1 MVSSETLVEPVEE
14 VLRYGTKK
22 YYGRATVSIGAL
34 TKPYDGYVSSGFGSR
49 WGTTHKGIDI
59 ALFGGNCFGD
69 PALCAADGVVT
80 FAGWRG
86 GYGNCVVVDHG
97 DGMETL
103 YAHLY
108 RIGVEVGQEL
118 KAGDQVGNIG
128 STGNSTGPH
137 LHFEVHIDGIAVD
150 PLLFVDY
157 DFIIYD

>member
-1 MVSSETLVEPVEE
+1 MTNMV
-14 VLRYGTKK
+14 
-22 YYGRATVSIGAL
+22 IGQ
-34 TKPYDGYVSSGFGSR
+34 GYVLITPLQLACGYAGVATGTIKIELDAQLTGKFGELEF
-49 WGTTHKGIDI
+49 T
-59 ALFGGNCFGD
+59 
-69 PALCAADGVVT
+69 DGVVT